1 MMKRQVALSVE
12 RVGANIEARVEVH
25 LDRPDRAGH
34 ARRSRRSQFGAGAVL
49 LAAALLMSAC
59 ADASSTADSM
69 PADAASK
76 AQQRAASA
84 PGNQDRE
91 AEANVTA
98 NASPGTTPAS
108 RPTLERDKARQRAAE
123 QQIAT
128 RVPSASG
135 MHETR
140 SRVLTLRDSGID
152 GSLMF
157 VRDVDFRV
165 TGEIG
170 FMIHDMAATLTPTRP
185 GQPIVFDDP
194 TSATIHVHRGD
205 VTLDSAKLTAIF
217 DRYLFQYQGS
227 PLRNMRV
234 VPQDGGNLRIT
245 GEMHRD
251 TWVPIALTGSLSMRN
266 PDELVFHPDHVEVAG
281 IGADKLMQA
290 AHVRM
295 ADLLKVNTP
304 IARLDGDDVVMQ
316 VAKLTPPPAL
326 RMTITQIQ
334 TSAAG
339 VRFTL
344 DDGTVPNIAWPATM
358 PAHGLLVQGGDVK
371 FMRSMPMNIDMAITP
386 LASTGSN
393 AANAANAANVAADAA
408 PFVLD
413 LYHYR
418 EQMAAGYFTFD
429 EAGAL
434 DVHLPS
440 YPTLASAS
448 KAGSSPSPQSSQTG
462 SASARYN
469 DSLLR
474 TQQASL
480 AQARAIWQ
488 YVPQNLRIASAAHA
502 TPLGTRVAFKR
513 WSLAAPASL
522 SASALGDERH
532 SSGPA
537 PLIHVQNVDF
547 YVAGRIG
554 FHVRSLDAQ
563 MVPKKPGEPVDFD
576 DPDQYDI
583 HIIGGEVVEP
593 WPAMAALFN
602 DYLLDYAPRS
612 LNDLQLKPVDGQ
624 LEVTGGIKLWNH
636 FPGVWLPTTM
646 SGTISAADERHLVYR
661 PAEVKVLGVPQAG
674 LLRALDIPLASL
686 TPFTRKGVALK
697 GNELVFD
704 QYTVFPPPVLISRL
718 ASATV
723 TEAGLVL
730 KFRRDSAAVAKPPA
744 GAGHSF
750 VWIEAGD
757 VKMFNSLVTNTR
769 TYIEDSSNSGA
780 MKFDLY
786 GYRRDVSKGTV
797 RMDEDGTLRVD
808 LAARKAGQ

>member
-1 MMKRQVALSVE
+1 MKRTAMLGE
-12 RVGANIEARVEVH
+12 RTV
-25 LDRPDRAGH
+25 DRQAAGLH
-34 ARRSRRSQFGAGAVL
+34 SRRSNHSNHSNHSNRDAAYARDDWRSRFGVG
-49 LAAALLMSAC
+49 AALLTAALLISAC
-59 ADASSTADSM
+59 ADASSTT
-69 PADAASK
+69 ADAAS
-76 AQQRAASA
+76 ASSKS
-84 PGNQDRE
+84 PGAT
-91 AEANVTA
+91 AEVASHPD
-98 NASPGTTPAS
+98 NASRDSISPQRPA
-108 RPTLERDKARQRAAE
+108 LELAKARQLAAE
-123 QQIAT
+123 QSIAA
-128 RVPSASG
+128 RVPAASG
-135 MHETR
+135 MTEKR
-140 SRVLTLRDSGID
+140 ARPLTLRDSGID

-157 VRDVDFRV
+157 ARDVDFRV
-165 TGEIG
+165 TGDIG
-170 FMIHDMAATLTPTRP
+170 FMIHDMAATLTPARA

-194 TSATIHVHRGD
+194 TSVTINVHRGE

-234 VPQDGGNLRIT
+234 VPQDGGSLRIT
-245 GEMHRD
+245 GEMHRE
-251 TWVPIALTGSLSMRN
+251 TWVPIVLAGSLSMRSA
-266 PDELVFHPDHVEVAG
+266 DELVFRADHVEVAG
-281 IGADKLMQA
+281 VGADKLMQA
-290 AHVRM
+290 AHVKM
-295 ADLLKVNTP
+295 ADLLKVDTP

-326 RMTITQIQ
+326 RMSITKID

-344 DDGTVPNIAWPATM
+344 DDHTVQKIDWPATM
-358 PAHGLLVQGGDVK
+358 PARGMLVQGGDVK
-371 FMRSMPMNIDMAITP
+371 FMRSMPMNIDMALTP
-386 LASTGSN
+386 VDN
-393 AANAANAANVAADAA
+393 NA

-418 EQMAAGYFTFD
+418 DQMAAGYFTFD

-448 KAGSSPSPQSSQTG
+448 AGVTGTKDAQLQTG
-462 SASARYN
+462 SAAARYN
-469 DSLLR
+469 DSFIR
-474 TQQASL
+474 EQQATL
-480 AQARAIWQ
+480 AQARLVWQ
-488 YVPQNLRIASAAHA
+488 HVPQTLRTESVARAIPVGTRAAFSGQSAA
-502 TPLGTRVAFKR
+502 TPG
-513 WSLAAPASL
+513 
-522 SASALGDERH
+522 SALADERH
-532 SSGPA
+532 SSGAA
-537 PLIHVQNVDF
+537 PLIHVENVDF

-563 MVPKKPGEPVDFD
+563 MVPKHPGQPVDFD
-576 DPDQYDI
+576 DPDQFDI
-583 HIIGGEVVEP
+583 RIIGGEVVEP

-602 DYLLDYAPRS
+602 DYLLDYEPRS
-612 LNDLQLKPVDGQ
+612 LNDLQLKPVDGK

-646 SGTISAADERHLVYR
+646 SGTIVASDERHLVYE
-661 PAEVKVLGVPQAG
+661 PSSVKVLGVPQAG

-704 QYTVFPPPVLISRL
+704 QYTVFPPPVLQGRL

-723 TEAGLVL
+723 TDEGLVL
-730 KFRRDSAAVAKPPA
+730 KFKRDASVAAARPPA
-744 GAGHSF
+744 NAGKSF
-750 VWIEAGD
+750 VWIESGD

-769 TYIEDSSNSGA
+769 TYIKDSSNPGV

-797 RMDEDGTLRVD
+797 RMGVDGGLNVD
-808 LAARKAGQ
+808 LAARK